1 VTAVRVY
8 ETMLL
13 LRPEQEE
20 EQVTATVERIQG
32 IIQADGGEMKNVDRW
47 GKRRL
52 AYEVNNQHE
61 GIYLVLT
68 FTSGPAALKE
78 MNRVLGLAEEVL
90 RHFTIRK
97 EE

>member
-1 VTAVRVY
+1 VRVY

>member
-1 VTAVRVY
+1 VRVY

-52 AYEVNNQHE
+52 AFEVNGQRE
-61 GIYLVLT
+61 GIYVVLA
-68 FTSGPAALKE
+68 FTSGSAALKE

>member
-1 VTAVRVY
+1 MRVY

-32 IIQADGGEMKNVDRW
+32 IIQTDGGEMKNVDRW

>member
-1 VTAVRVY
+1 MRVY